1 MKRKINEI
9 EYYENS
15 DTIQNDYDLNEFNIF
30 LIKWVRDNN
39 IKIKND

>member
-39 IKIKND
+39 IKIIND